1 MGANGA
7 VRDSKG
13 GTRGAALAG
22 AIGPVEIPDGMP
34 VSAVVVGPMD
44 YTKGG
49 DDRWYEPAVE
59 KAQGGNGIK
68 GECSRVT

>member
-1 MGANGA
+1 M
-7 VRDSKG
+7 
-13 GTRGAALAG
+13 
-22 AIGPVEIPDGMP
+22 EIPDGMP

-59 KAQGGNGIK
+59 KTQGGNGIK